1 MIDLHTSKTQFLAYL
16 HRCERH
22 LNIHFWASVVI
33 VSLLFFVLFLYE
45 GVRGSATANFT
56 MSILPQPLA
65 VTVVDDNF
73 NPIEEPEVS
82 FPEATYAPNECRE
95 LIAQLASPDQQIY
108 VRNFD
113 AADNGWTV
121 TLSTESPTATW
132 TSGEY
137 AFDFNDPTGDGC
149 TDGDDADNLAGS
161 MQIYTQSDSLDSGLC
176 PLCSSNFV
184 NRVPDGVFHESAGLN
199 TITLV
204 YATSDSDNRG
214 DWTLSDIIVRQT
226 IPASQPAAGDY
237 EIPLLLSITAN

>member
-1 MIDLHTSKTQFLAYL
+1 MITRFISKKHIYHYV

-22 LNIHFWASVVI
+22 LNIHFWSFVLAL
-33 VSLLFFVLFLYE
+33 SLLFFFLFLYE
-45 GVRGSATANFT
+45 GARGSATTNFT

-65 VTVVDDNF
+65 VTVVDDDF
-73 NPIEEPEVS
+73 NPITEPEVA
-82 FPEATYAPNECRE
+82 FPEASYAPTECRE
-95 LIAQLASPDQQIY
+95 LIANLASPDQQIY

-121 TLSTESPTATW
+121 TISAESPTVTW

-149 TDGDDADNLAGS
+149 TDGDDDDTLAGS
-161 MQIYTQSDSLDSGLC
+161 MKIYTQSDSLDSGLC

-184 NRVPDGVFHESAGLN
+184 NRVPDGVFDEENDINSV
-199 TITLV
+199 TLV

-226 IPASQPAAGDY
+226 IPASQPASGDY
-237 EIPLLLSITAN
+237 DIPLLLSITAN

>member
-1 MIDLHTSKTQFLAYL
+1 MINFHTSKRDIFSYL

-22 LNIHFWASVVI
+22 LNIHFWSSVTV
-33 VSLLFFVLFLYE
+33 VLFLFFVLLLSQ
-45 GVRGSATANFT
+45 GVRGSETANFT

-65 VTVVDDNF
+65 VTVVDDSF

-82 FPEATYAPNECRE
+82 FPEATYEPSECRE

-132 TSGEY
+132 TSGQY
-137 AFDFNDPTGDGC
+137 AFDFNDPTGAGC
-149 TDGDDADNLAGS
+149 IDGDDADDLAGS
-161 MQIYTQSDSLDSGLC
+161 MAIYTQSDSLDSGLC

-184 NRVPDGVFHESAGLN
+184 NRVPDGVFNESAGLN

>member
-1 MIDLHTSKTQFLAYL
+1 MVFHIFTKKHFHHHL

-22 LNIHFWASVVI
+22 LDIHFYTSTLAILS
-33 VSLLFFVLFLYE
+33 LFFILFLYN
-45 GVRGSATANFT
+45 GVRWSATANFT

-65 VTVVDDNF
+65 VTVVDENY

-82 FPEATYAPNECRE
+82 FSEVTYTPNECHE
-95 LIAQLASPDQQIY
+95 LIAPLASWDQQIY
-108 VRNFD
+108 IRNFD

-121 TLSTESPTATW
+121 TLSTESPTSTW
-132 TSGEY
+132 TSGDY
-137 AFDFNDPTGDGC
+137 AFDFNDPTGEWC
-149 TDGDDADNLAGS
+149 LDGDDPDDLAGS
-161 MQIYTQSDSLDSGLC
+161 MEIYTQSDALDSGIC
-176 PLCSSNFV
+176 PLCSPNFV
-184 NRVPDGVFHESAGLN
+184 NRVPDGVFDESGWVN
-199 TITLV
+199 TVTLV

>member
-1 MIDLHTSKTQFLAYL
+1 MIHNRTQKTWFYYYL

-22 LNIHFWASVVI
+22 LNIHFWSSVCV
-33 VSLLFFVLFLYE
+33 LFSVFTVLFLYE
-45 GVRGSATANFT
+45 GARGSATANFT

-73 NPIEEPEVS
+73 NPIEEPEVA
-82 FPEATYAPNECRE
+82 FPEASYTPTECRE
-95 LIAQLASPDQQIY
+95 LITNLASPDQQIY

-121 TLSTESPTATW
+121 TISAESPTVAW

-137 AFDFNDPTGDGC
+137 AFDFNDPTGEGC
-149 TDGDDADNLAGS
+149 VDGDDSDALAGS
-161 MQIYTQSDSLDSGLC
+161 LKIYTQSDSLESGLC

-184 NRVPDGVFHESAGLN
+184 NRVPAGIFDEQEGVNSV
-199 TITLV
+199 TLV

-214 DWTLSDIIVRQT
+214 DWTLSDIVVHQT
-226 IPASQPAAGDY
+226 IPASQPAAWEY